1 MNIEIES
8 NTRVTLNFS
17 LSLENG
23 EEVDSNFGADPV
35 SFVMGDGSLLPGFE
49 RRLLGMRPGDEAEF
63 RIPPAEGFGEP
74 QDDNVQSLPRR
85 DFDEES
91 LAPGMLFSFAD
102 AAGGEVPGM
111 VSEVD
116 EETVIDEVLSDSV
129 MSFQVKQFH
138 TTWPYEQDEL
148 DEMGITA
155 ESSME
160 ELVDAVLES
169 FYGHAGE
176 YWYAESAEAMS
187 EDLSQISLNGESLS
201 FECTGWEAAD

>member
-85 DFDEES
+85 DFDEEF

-116 EETVIDEVLSDSV
+116 EETVKVDFNHPLSGRTINFKV
-129 MSFQVKQFH
+129 RIAQVE
-138 TTWPYEQDEL
+138 PAEL
-148 DEMGITA
+148 
-155 ESSME
+155 
-160 ELVDAVLES
+160 
-169 FYGHAGE
+169 H
-176 YWYAESAEAMS
+176 
-187 EDLSQISLNGESLS
+187 
-201 FECTGWEAAD
+201 